1 MIQPRVQMC
10 WPPPASGP
18 SAPLASRHGEL
29 CIPKK
34 NHVNMLHQFV
44 CVSAVSE
51 SLGLRAQAGEPAPAA
66 PDPRQLFQS
75 PYRVRSRV
83 VTWGFRDGNGP
94 LALVGSS
101 SSHPQNMP
109 ASGPKHH
116 GLNYE
121 VCSHTDRELLTDK
134 REHEDWLVRL
144 VRPSSRKPLCEK
156 PAFTVR
162 PVLTEHTSRHV
173 KSACMQKDI

>member
-1 MIQPRVQMC
+1 MFSECEGHAFVIQPRVQMC

-66 PDPRQLFQS
+66 PGPRQLFQS

-116 GLNYE
+116 ELSYE
-121 VCSHTDRELLTDK
+121 VSQLLTDK
-134 REHEDWLVRL
+134 REHVRPPAKPEL
-144 VRPSSRKPLCEK
+144 ACQAWPSSRKALC
-156 PAFTVR
+156 
-162 PVLTEHTSRHV
+162 
-173 KSACMQKDI
+173 